1 MAHIFPVIIAIVG
14 LFFLANTLILAHEFG
29 HYTVARLAGVT
40 ARSFALG
47 FGPRLIEWTD
57 HRGTVWSFS
66 MLPMGGYV
74 SFPGEHSATENG
86 GYLSRPPLARM
97 AIIAAG
103 PLANILVAI
112 AIYAGIF
119 MVQGMPIFLPI
130 ASSVIP
136 GSPAARAGFHAG
148 DRIIGVNNIA
158 VSSFDTLRPILE
170 GNPGK
175 SMEFSVNRH
184 GTILGLSATLTSEP
198 AGSREVGYLGIWSNV
213 ASREKMGPGLAIFT
227 ASERTWQ
234 VITQTFQGIG
244 RALTTGQGAGNFR
257 GIIGVAHLAGQAAQA
272 GGDTLLTLMA
282 VLSINLALM
291 NLLPIPVLD
300 GGAFLFCF
308 FEWVRGRPAPD
319 HIQDFATRGGVAII
333 MALFLYTTAHDLA
346 GLGVFDGLPG
356 IAHAATG
363 AHIVSNRDHMWNI

>member
-14 LFFLANTLILAHEFG
+14 LFFLANSLILAHEFG
-29 HYTVARLAGVT
+29 HYVMARLAGVT
-40 ARSFALG
+40 ARRFALG
-47 FGPRLIEWTD
+47 FGPLIVEWTD
-57 HRGTVWSFS
+57 RRGTVWSFS

-74 SFPGEHSATENG
+74 SFPGEHSANESG
-86 GYLSRPPLARM
+86 GYLSRQPLARM

-119 MVQGMPIFLPI
+119 MVQGMPVFLPI

-136 GSPAARAGFHAG
+136 GSPAALAGFHAG

-158 VSSFDTLRPILE
+158 VTSFDTLRPILE

-175 SMEFSVNRH
+175 SMEFSVDRH

-234 VITQTFQGIG
+234 VVTQTFQGIG

-319 HIQDFATRGGVAII
+319 RIQDFATRGGVAVI
-333 MALFLYTTAHDLA
+333 MTLFLYTTVHDLA
-346 GLGVFDGLPG
+346 GLGVFGWLPG
-356 IAHAATG
+356 IVHAATG
-363 AHIVSNRDHMWNI
+363 PHIVPN

>member
-1 MAHIFPVIIAIVG
+1 MSQIFSVVISIVG
-14 LFFLANTLILAHEFG
+14 LFFLANSLIFAHEFG
-29 HYTVARLAGVT
+29 HYAMARLTGVT
-40 ARSFALG
+40 ARRFALG
-47 FGPRLIEWTD
+47 FGPRIFEWTD
-57 HRGTVWSFS
+57 RQGTVWSFS

-136 GSPAARAGFHAG
+136 GSPAARAGFHAD

-158 VSSFDTLRPILE
+158 VSSFDMLRPILE

-175 SMEFSVNRH
+175 SMEFSINRH

-213 ASREKMGPGLAIFT
+213 ASREKMGPSLAIFT
-227 ASERTWQ
+227 ASERKGLDVRSPPARAPEISEVLLGSHTWQ
-234 VITQTFQGIG
+234 AKPHKLEAT
-244 RALTTGQGAGNFR
+244 
-257 GIIGVAHLAGQAAQA
+257 H
-272 GGDTLLTLMA
+272 
-282 VLSINLALM
+282 
-291 NLLPIPVLD
+291 
-300 GGAFLFCF
+300 FL
-308 FEWVRGRPAPD
+308 R
-319 HIQDFATRGGVAII
+319 
-333 MALFLYTTAHDLA
+333 
-346 GLGVFDGLPG
+346 
-356 IAHAATG
+356 
-363 AHIVSNRDHMWNI
+363 

>member
-1 MAHIFPVIIAIVG
+1 MSQIFSVVISIVG
-14 LFFLANTLILAHEFG
+14 LFFLANSLILAHEFG
-29 HYTVARLAGVT
+29 HYAMARLTGVT
-40 ARSFALG
+40 ARRFALG
-47 FGPRLIEWTD
+47 FGPRIFEWTD
-57 HRGTVWSFS
+57 RQGTVWSFS
-66 MLPMGGYV
+66 MVPMGGYV

-119 MVQGMPIFLPI
+119 MVQGIPIFLPI

-136 GSPAARAGFHAG
+136 DSPAVSAGFHAG
-148 DRIIGVNNIA
+148 DRIIAVNNIA

-175 SMEFSVNRH
+175 SMEFSVNRQ
-184 GTILGLSATLTSEP
+184 GTILDLSATLTSEQ

-227 ASERTWQ
+227 ASERAWQ
-234 VITQTFQGIG
+234 VITLTFQGIG

-308 FEWVRGRPAPD
+308 YEWVRGRPAPD
-319 HIQDFATRGGVAII
+319 RVQDFATRGGVTVI

-346 GLGVFDGLPG
+346 GLGMFDWLPG

-363 AHIVSNRDHMWNI
+363 PQIIPN

>member
-1 MAHIFPVIIAIVG
+1 MSQFFPVVIALVG
-14 LFFLANTLILAHEFG
+14 LFFLANSLILAHELG
-29 HYTVARLAGVT
+29 HYAVARITGVT
-40 ARSFALG
+40 PRRFALG
-47 FGPRLIEWTD
+47 FGPRVAEWTD
-57 HRGTVWSFS
+57 RRGTVWSFS

-74 SFPGEHSATENG
+74 SFPGEHDVNEKG

-130 ASSVIP
+130 ASSVLP
-136 GSPAARAGFHAG
+136 GSPAARAGFQAG
-148 DRIIGVNNIA
+148 DRILA
-158 VSSFDTLRPILE
+158 VDNLQIVDFDALRPILE

-175 SMEFSVNRH
+175 AMEFTVNRH
-184 GTILGLSATLTSEP
+184 GAVLELHATLDSQP
-198 AGSREVGYLGIWSNV
+198 AGSREVGYLGIWSSV
-213 ASREKMGPGLAIFT
+213 ASRQKMGPGRAFLT

-234 VITQTFQGIG
+234 VVTQTFQGIG
-244 RALTTGQGAGNFR
+244 RALTTGQGATNFR
-257 GIIGVAHLAGQAAQA
+257 GIIGVAHLAGEAAQA

-308 FEWVRGRPAPD
+308 FEWIHGRPAPD
-319 HIQDFATRGGVAII
+319 SVQDFATRGGIAVI
-333 MALFLYTTAHDLA
+333 MALFAFTTVHDLA
-346 GLGVFDGLPG
+346 GLGVFDWV
-356 IAHAATG
+356 TG
-363 AHIVSNRDHMWNI
+363 VANGALGK

>member
-1 MAHIFPVIIAIVG
+1 MVAIFSVVVSIVG
-14 LFFLANTLILAHEFG
+14 LFFLANSLILAHEFG
-29 HYTVARLAGVT
+29 HYVIARIAGVT
-40 ARSFALG
+40 ARRFALG
-47 FGPRLIEWTD
+47 FGPRVAEWTD
-57 HRGTVWSFS
+57 RRGTVWSFS

-74 SFPGEHSATENG
+74 SFPGEHDVNEKG

-130 ASSVIP
+130 ASSVLP
-136 GSPAARAGFHAG
+136 GSPAARAGFQAG
-148 DRIIGVNNIA
+148 DRIVAVDNIRIA
-158 VSSFDTLRPILE
+158 NFDGLRPILE
-170 GNPGK
+170 ANPGK
-175 SMEFSVNRH
+175 ALEVTVSRH
-184 GTILGLSATLTSEP
+184 GTVLELHTTLDSKP
-198 AGSREVGYLGIWSNV
+198 AGNREVGYLGIWSSV
-213 ASREKMGPGLAIFT
+213 AFRQKMGPGEAVLT

-234 VITQTFQGIG
+234 VVTQTFQGIG

-300 GGAFLFCF
+300 GGAFLFCL
-308 FEWVRGRPAPD
+308 FEWLRGRPAPERV
-319 HIQDFATRGGVAII
+319 QDFATRGGLAVI
-333 MALFLYTTAHDLA
+333 MALFAFTTVHDLA
-346 GLGVFDGLPG
+346 GLGIFDWVTG
-356 IAHAATG
+356 IANAASG
-363 AHIVSNRDHMWNI
+363 AHIAPN